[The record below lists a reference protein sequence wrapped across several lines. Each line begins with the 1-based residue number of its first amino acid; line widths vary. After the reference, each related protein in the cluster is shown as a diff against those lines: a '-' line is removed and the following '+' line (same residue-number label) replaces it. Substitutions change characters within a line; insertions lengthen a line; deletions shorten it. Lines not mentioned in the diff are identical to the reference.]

1 MKETYSRT
9 KSVWQRMNEEE
20 RKAVM
25 DYGERYKEFLD
36 TARTERLACSE
47 IIRRAEEKGFKP
59 IDSFTSLQPGD
70 KVYMNQRNKSVV
82 LAVIGRQPVH
92 EGLKIVGSHIDSP
105 RLDLKANPVRES
117 EGIVYFRTHYYGGI
131 KKYQWTTIP
140 LALIGVIYRKDGT
153 KVEINVGMKEGD
165 PIFYISDLLI
175 HMAQDQMKK
184 TLAEGITGEQLQAIA
199 FTHSEED
206 QKPKEAFMKFL
217 KETYGVEE
225 EDFATAEL
233 ELIPAE
239 KSRDVGFDRS
249 LIAAYGQDDRVCS
262 YANLEA
268 ILTAEPGEK
277 TQAALLTD
285 KEEIGSYGNTGMESS
300 YFVKFVMHLLS
311 LQGDKSL
318 LDFYETMDRSEM
330 LSADVNSCLDPMFPE
345 VSEKDNASLL
355 GYGINLTK
363 YGGARGKAGSND
375 ANAEFL
381 QKVRTIFNEAGVC
394 WQIGELGKVDQGG
407 GGTIAFMMAD
417 WGAEVVDC
425 GTSMLSMHAPYD
437 LLSKADAYETMLAYK
452 AFFESR

>member
-82 LAVIGRQPVH
+82 LAVMGRQPVH

-233 ELIPAE
+233 ELVPAE

>member
-1 MKETYSRT
+1 MKE
-9 KSVWQRMNEEE
+9 E
-20 RKAVM
+20 
-25 DYGERYKEFLD
+25 
-36 TARTERLACSE
+36 
-47 IIRRAEEKGFKP
+47 
-59 IDSFTSLQPGD
+59 
-70 KVYMNQRNKSVV
+70 
-82 LAVIGRQPVH
+82 
-92 EGLKIVGSHIDSP
+92 
-105 RLDLKANPVRES
+105 
-117 EGIVYFRTHYYGGI
+117 
-131 KKYQWTTIP
+131 
-140 LALIGVIYRKDGT
+140 
-153 KVEINVGMKEGD
+153 D
-165 PIFYISDLLI
+165 PIFYVSDLLI

-199 FTHSEED
+199 WTNAEGKA
-206 QKPKEAFMKFL
+206 KPKELFMKWL
-217 KETYGVEE
+217 KDTYGIEE

-233 ELIPAE
+233 ELVPAT

-249 LIAAYGQDDRVCS
+249 LIASYGQDDRVCS

-268 ILTAEPGEK
+268 ILDAKPGVK

-300 YFVKFVMHLLS
+300 YFVKFVMKLLS
-311 LQGDKSL
+311 LQGQDTI
-318 LDFYETMDRSEM
+318 LDFYETMENSEM

-345 VSEKDNASLL
+345 VSEKDNASFM

-381 QKVRTIFNEAGVC
+381 QKIRTIFNEAGVC

-425 GTSMLSMHAPYD
+425 GTAMLSMHSPYD
-437 LLSKADAYETMLAYK
+437 LLSKADAYETYLAYK
-452 AFFESR
+452 AFFESK

>member
-82 LAVIGRQPVH
+82 LAVIGKQPVH

-233 ELIPAE
+233 ELVPAE

>member
-1 MKETYSRT
+1 MKETYGRT

-233 ELIPAE
+233 ELVPAE

>member
-25 DYGERYKEFLD
+25 EYGERYKEFLD
-36 TARTERLACSE
+36 IARTERLACSE

-59 IDSFTSLQPGD
+59 VESFTSLHPGD

-82 LAVIGRQPVH
+82 LAVIGKKPVH
-92 EGLKIVGSHIDSP
+92 EGIKIVGSHIDSP
-105 RLDLKANPVRES
+105 RLDLKANPVREA

-217 KETYGVEE
+217 KDTYGVDE

-233 ELIPAE
+233 ELVPAE

-381 QKVRTIFNEAGVC
+381 QKIRTIFNEAGVC

-452 AFFESR
+452 AFFESK